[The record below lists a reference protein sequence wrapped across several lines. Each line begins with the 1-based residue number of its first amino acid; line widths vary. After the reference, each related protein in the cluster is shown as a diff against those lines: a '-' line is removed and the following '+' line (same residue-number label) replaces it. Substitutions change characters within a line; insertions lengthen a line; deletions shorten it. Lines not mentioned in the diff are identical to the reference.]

1 MCVKPDPELSDYA
14 CSIFDSNLLDE
25 VSAVTVVFMLLQYC
39 VGCTAFRLF
48 IQKIAL
54 VLLCSAL
61 QFLHGVFRKCKI
73 VGNERVK
80 AINERPPLGLT
91 HGRNLTNCTF
101 LLNTWAYLV
110 SLARSSF
117 HYHYYCSNYRNV
129 TILQP
134 VLQTEIRVNALFRA
148 SLISSD

>member
-54 VLLCSAL
+54 VFLCSAL
-61 QFLHGVFRKCKI
+61 QFLHGVFRKK
-73 VGNERVK
+73 V
-80 AINERPPLGLT
+80 
-91 HGRNLTNCTF
+91 
-101 LLNTWAYLV
+101 
-110 SLARSSF
+110 
-117 HYHYYCSNYRNV
+117 
-129 TILQP
+129 
-134 VLQTEIRVNALFRA
+134 
-148 SLISSD
+148 